1 MPEQEDVSCLFITP
15 CTADKSSSRQPAIEQ
30 LHKMQANLRLDE
42 SGIPAAPPAPPVP
55 VATRPNVA
63 VKKEDAGVQAR
74 AEYDY
79 EVYLSLLVFFFCGM
93 LNCAVPIGS
102 RGGNYRGLIG

>member
-1 MPEQEDVSCLFITP
+1 
-15 CTADKSSSRQPAIEQ
+15 
-30 LHKMQANLRLDE
+30 MQANLRLDE

-79 EVYLSLLVFFFCGM
+79 EVCLWSIALWEIVLIASCS
-93 LNCAVPIGS
+93 IGC
-102 RGGNYRGLIG
+102 

>member
-1 MPEQEDVSCLFITP
+1 MRELYPLNHSC
-15 CTADKSSSRQPAIEQ
+15 SQPAIAQ

-55 VATRPNVA
+55 VATRPNAA
-63 VKKEDAGVQAR
+63 VKKEDAGIQAK

-79 EVYLSLLVFFFCGM
+79 EVCDVARTVDEDADLW
-93 LNCAVPIGS
+93 
-102 RGGNYRGLIG
+102 

>member
-1 MPEQEDVSCLFITP
+1 MQE
-15 CTADKSSSRQPAIEQ
+15 
-30 LHKMQANLRLDE
+30 NLRLDE

-63 VKKEDAGVQAR
+63 VKDAGIQAK

-79 EVYLSLLVFFFCGM
+79 EVCDVSNAVIKCANLNPMIRLLK
-93 LNCAVPIGS
+93 
-102 RGGNYRGLIG
+102 R

>member
-1 MPEQEDVSCLFITP
+1 MQE
-15 CTADKSSSRQPAIEQ
+15 
-30 LHKMQANLRLDE
+30 NLRLDE

-63 VKKEDAGVQAR
+63 VKKEDAGIRAK

-79 EVYLSLLVFFFCGM
+79 EVSE
-93 LNCAVPIGS
+93 VPYIMDEGANMSRSIGC
-102 RGGNYRGLIG
+102 

>member
-1 MPEQEDVSCLFITP
+1 
-15 CTADKSSSRQPAIEQ
+15 
-30 LHKMQANLRLDE
+30 MQANLRLDE

-74 AEYDY
+74 AEYEY
-79 EVYLSLLVFFFCGM
+79 EVC
-93 LNCAVPIGS
+93 C
-102 RGGNYRGLIG
+102 